1 MGPLSVWSAQQSW
14 QKKLL
19 AEADLTL
26 ARAVDIAKG
35 SEAALQGAHALKNGV
50 DPAVGAVE
58 SQPKKSGASRATG
71 AVNWVTPRH
80 SAVSEKLCAI
90 TVARRAT

>member
-1 MGPLSVWSAQQSW
+1 MCGLRSEATQR
-14 QKKLL
+14 KLL

-26 ARAVDIAKG
+26 ARAIDIAKG

-50 DPAVGAVE
+50 DPAVGTVE

-71 AVNWVTPRH
+71 TVNWVTLHH
-80 SAVSEKLCAI
+80 SAVSERLCAI
-90 TVARRAT
+90 PAARRAT